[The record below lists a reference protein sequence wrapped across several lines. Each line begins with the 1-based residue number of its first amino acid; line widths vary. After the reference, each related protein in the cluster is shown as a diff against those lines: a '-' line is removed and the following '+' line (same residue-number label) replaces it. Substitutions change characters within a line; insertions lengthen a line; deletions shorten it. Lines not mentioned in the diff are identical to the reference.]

1 MQRSVRTTAAGSL
14 LIATAALLTGCS
26 GADVMATIGMP
37 TSETSPAHG
46 VSAAAPPGPP
56 PAEGHSN
63 ALVLTDRQRSFL
75 DGLRA
80 AGVLP
85 SSELH
90 ALSIGS
96 YVCQARAAK
105 HDDQAV
111 WDAVYPRVR
120 SDLEDVRDEIAGM
133 APTAQD
139 VSAATADYI
148 RIATERLC

>member
-1 MQRSVRTTAAGSL
+1 VQRSVPTTAAASL
-14 LIATAALLTGCS
+14 LIASAALLTGCS

-46 VSAAAPPGPP
+46 AVAGALPGPP

-63 ALVLTDRQRSFL
+63 ALVLTDRQRNFL
-75 DGLRA
+75 DGLAA
-80 AGVLP
+80 AGVHP

-96 YVCQARAAK
+96 YVCQARAAG

-120 SDLEDVRDEIAGM
+120 SDLEDVRDGVAGL
-133 APTAQD
+133 APSVQD
-139 VSAATADYI
+139 VTTATADYI